1 MQQWNQTKTRFC
13 PKKHERSK
21 KKIIDPR
28 NKARLKLW
36 PQDYLTVN
44 QCKKIAV
51 FFSFSAPPP
60 NIFWPVNSSAGL
72 LPILLGVCKIPT
84 NNPLPNVR
92 PSQQVALRPRCS
104 LKFTKTAPD
113 PAWSSPKQLPFWREV
128 LNMFKSSLND
138 SSSTKHPKNRCTH
151 THRHITETCQ
161 RISYLF
167 TVVVLVYKYC
177 CKHKNPY
184 IHNISLYI

>member
-1 MQQWNQTKTRFC
+1 MAHRCLIRQVRRSFLMQQWNQTKTRFC

-51 FFSFSAPPP
+51 FFFHFQHP
-60 NIFWPVNSSAGL
+60 
-72 LPILLGVCKIPT
+72 LPIFFGQWTVALVCSPFYLGFVRSQLTIRSQTSALPSKLLLGQDAKSCI
-84 NNPLPNVR
+84 NPRL
-92 PSQQVALRPRCS
+92 L
-104 LKFTKTAPD
+104 APD

-151 THRHITETCQ
+151 TQTHNRNMPT
-161 RISYLF
+161 
-167 TVVVLVYKYC
+167 
-177 CKHKNPY
+177 Y
-184 IHNISLYI
+184 ILSIYSSCIGI